1 MNEQKLYSAAPA
13 CAQKH
18 PGFSIP
24 NGDISYQGEILSTT
38 RPTCLLGRYAI
49 LSTPPP
55 PGEVFQAVAP
65 AVADSDRGVPEAK
78 ITRQGLF
85 TSLVA
90 AYASVPKPADAKGA
104 RLERWALQAA
114 ARRALPGSRTAKC
127 LRVRQK
133 GADKVAVNYSPSRNR
148 SSFKNLQTCGSV
160 WRCSCCGG
168 KISEHRRSE
177 LVRLVAAHRAAGG
190 QVLFATRTIPHH
202 FNDKLGPLWAA
213 MSKAEA
219 KYKAGAPWKRLAR
232 RYQIIGSVRALEVTC
247 GVHGWHP
254 HIHEL
259 IFLAPGAPRVV
270 FHYPAFLPGTVLW
283 EAFADDIY
291 GRWASAAARA
301 GLGQPSRAHGVDV
314 RDGQYAAEYA
324 SKWGL
329 THELT
334 KANSKRGKKSEG
346 GTTSGLTPF
355 DLLRVA
361 VHGSATE
368 AATARMMFAEYAHAS
383 QGKRQLVFSTG
394 LRKLYALEEMDDEE
408 IAANGVE
415 PDWVRLAMVPDK
427 AWRFLL
433 RKELRGP
440 LHEAIAEAKGNW
452 AMAIEALIESG
463 PVCLELLRAG
473 EIDGPVSWLT
483 EEASAL
489 Q

>member
-1 MNEQKLYSAAPA
+1 MTEFYTTARAR
-13 CAQKH
+13 AQKT
-18 PGFSIP
+18 PEFSAVGAGFLP
-24 NGDISYQGEILSTT
+24 CGEAM
-38 RPTCLLGRYAI
+38 PTDPVGLPLGRYAI

-55 PGEVFQAVAP
+55 PGEGFLVPAP
-65 AVADSDRGVPEAK
+65 SGADSAGGVPEAK

-90 AYASVPKPADAKGA
+90 AYASVPKPADAKDA

-127 LRVRQK
+127 LRLRQK
-133 GADKVAVNYSPSRNR
+133 GADKVAVKYSPSKNR
-148 SSFKNLQTCGSV
+148 ASYKNLQTCGSV
-160 WRCSCCGG
+160 WRCSCCSG

-219 KYKAGAPWKRLAR
+219 KYKAGEPWKRLVR

-247 GVHGWHP
+247 GAHGWHP

-259 IFLAPGAPRVV
+259 IFLAPAALRVV

-283 EAFADDIY
+283 EDFADDIY
-291 GRWASAAARA
+291 GRWASAADRA

-334 KANSKRGKKSEG
+334 KANSKRGKRDEDG
-346 GTTSGLTPF
+346 RTSGLSPF
-355 DLLRVA
+355 DLLRIA
-361 VHGSATE
+361 VHGSKAE
-368 AATARMMFAEYAHAS
+368 AVTARLMFAEYAHAS

-408 IAANGVE
+408 IAANGIE

-440 LHEAIAEAKGNW
+440 LQEAIADAKGNW
-452 AMAIEALIESG
+452 GAAIEALIESG
-463 PVCLELLRAG
+463 PLRLELLKAG
-473 EIDGPVSWLT
+473 ELDGLVSWLPV
-483 EEASAL
+483 SH